1 MDLDVDDAA
10 TLMTLLDEKRP
21 TRVTQYLLSGWDMLQ
36 ADVPSR
42 ERIESAA
49 AVLVGTGAAAVDEDW
64 GMRLTDEGARIRREI
79 PGRGIGMRQIPGIL
93 GEQLR
98 ARGVARADLSLP
110 ASLYDAAYSAYM
122 GAAARREERAYRRH
136 WWETWKPRQQD

>member
-10 TLMTLLDEKRP
+10 TLMTLLNEKHP

-42 ERIESAA
+42 ERIERAA
-49 AVLVGTGAAAVDEDW
+49 AVLVGTGLATVDEGW
-64 GMRLTDEGARIRREI
+64 GMRLRAEGARIRGEV
-79 PGRGIGMRQIPGIL
+79 PRGIGMRQIPGIL
-93 GEQLR
+93 GAQLR
-98 ARGVARADLSLP
+98 ARDVARADLTLP

-122 GAAARREERAYRRH
+122 DAAARREERAYRRH
-136 WWETWKPRQQD
+136 WWETWKPRRRG